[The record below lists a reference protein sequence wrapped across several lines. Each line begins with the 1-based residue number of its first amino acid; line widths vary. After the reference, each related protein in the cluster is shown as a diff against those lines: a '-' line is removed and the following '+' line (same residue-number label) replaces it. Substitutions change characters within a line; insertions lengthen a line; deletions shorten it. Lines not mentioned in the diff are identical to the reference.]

1 VAVLTGNSGRT
12 YTSLPINAQSGFP
25 QSFPF
30 QMDDGSSYRFTL
42 YVDVDAA
49 VLDGAAAP
57 LTLPI
62 TNAFLV
68 VRVERLSSDGT
79 SQIVFLRKVVPEQE
93 YLAENIALMFP
104 MQVVAQQNI
113 NGQGDFGSQVVGG
126 IAPRWA

>member
-1 VAVLTGNSGRT
+1 MAVLIGNSGRT
-12 YTSLPINAQSGFP
+12 YASLPIDARAGFP

-30 QMDDGSSYRFTL
+30 QMDDGSSYQFTL

-49 VLDGAAAP
+49 VLDAAAAP
-57 LTLPI
+57 LTLP
-62 TNAFLV
+62 TTSAFLV
-68 VRVERLSSDGT
+68 VRVERLSADGT

-93 YLAENIALMFP
+93 YLAENVALMFP
-104 MQVVAQQNI
+104 TQVVARENI